1 MVLAATMTS
10 VSESS
15 AKHRR
20 GMAGVENYE
29 LSFEHVPDL
38 SGLHLRC
45 AGGRLYSPTR
55 IRRRL
60 VVYPGACVMRV
71 APVLSVLHLWCAG
84 GRLYS
89 PTRIRRRLAVY
100 QSACSTWTCVPPV
113 GCRGPS
119 VWRTGDVVDDASDAS
134 DIVVIVG
141 TTRTGLSREGPAC
154 IHADTWLACV
164 SSGPLECWFSVIH
177 GWEALL

>member
-1 MVLAATMTS
+1 MSVMVLAATMTS

-38 SGLHLRC
+38 SDLHLRC

-71 APVLSVLHLWCAG
+71 APVWTHTGTVQHAPFNADAG
-84 GRLYS
+84 
-89 PTRIRRRLAVY
+89 PRLAVHQQAARQY
-100 QSACSTWTCVPPV
+100 A
-113 GCRGPS
+113 RGHRRRS
-119 VWRTGDVVDDASDAS
+119 SEHGWATHMSSLVH
-134 DIVVIVG
+134 
-141 TTRTGLSREGPAC
+141 GPALRDGGLQVKNRPSANDC
-154 IHADTWLACV
+154 
-164 SSGPLECWFSVIH
+164 SVRCRNI
-177 GWEALL
+177 AKK